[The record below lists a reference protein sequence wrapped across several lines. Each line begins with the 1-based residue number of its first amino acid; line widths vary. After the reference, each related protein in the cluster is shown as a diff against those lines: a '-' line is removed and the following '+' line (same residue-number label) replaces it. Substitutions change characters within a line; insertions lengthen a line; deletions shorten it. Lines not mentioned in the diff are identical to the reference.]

1 MHHFIDEVILE
12 LSSGGGGAGCVS
24 FRREKYVPNGGPDG
38 GDGGKGGDVIFVVRR
53 NLKTLRHLK
62 KNPVLKA
69 QNGFPGEGALRH
81 GKDGESI
88 EIPVPPGTQI
98 KDAETG
104 ELLKDLT
111 EEGTLWVFLT
121 GGRGGKG
128 NAHFKSARNQAPRF
142 AQKGEPG
149 KTARVKVELNIIAD
163 IGFVGFPNA
172 GKSSLLK
179 VLTNARPEVAPYPF
193 TTKTPHLGVLTVG
206 EEDIVLADIPGI
218 LEGASTGVGLG
229 IKFLRHISRTKG
241 LAFLIDLSQPDFL
254 GHFDILLK
262 EVGEFSPE
270 LARRKRVL
278 IGTKIDLLESLR
290 PLEELQ
296 RKYPDEQVV
305 GISSLTRK
313 GLDALI
319 QIFLRLAKE
328 EE

>member
-1 MHHFIDEVILE
+1 
-12 LSSGGGGAGCVS
+12 
-24 FRREKYVPNGGPDG
+24 
-38 GDGGKGGDVIFVVRR
+38 
-53 NLKTLRHLK
+53 
-62 KNPVLKA
+62 
-69 QNGFPGEGALRH
+69 
-81 GKDGESI
+81 
-88 EIPVPPGTQI
+88 
-98 KDAETG
+98 
-104 ELLKDLT
+104 
-111 EEGTLWVFLT
+111 
-121 GGRGGKG
+121 
-128 NAHFKSARNQAPRF
+128 
-142 AQKGEPG
+142 
-149 KTARVKVELNIIAD
+149 VELNIIAD

>member
-12 LSSGGGGAGCVS
+12 LSSGSGGPGCVS
-24 FRREKYVPNGGPDG
+24 FRREKYVPKGGPDG
-38 GDGGKGGDVIFVVRR
+38 GDGGKGGDVLFVVRR

-62 KNPVLKA
+62 KNPILKA

-88 EIPVPPGTQI
+88 EIPVPPGTVI

-104 ELLKDLT
+104 EVLKDLT
-111 EEGTLWVFLT
+111 EEGTSWVFLM

-128 NAHFKSARNQAPRF
+128 NAHFKSAKNQAPRF
-142 AQKGEPG
+142 AQKGQPG

-179 VLTNARPEVAPYPF
+179 VLTNARPEVASYPF
-193 TTKTPHLGVLTVG
+193 TTKTPYLGVLTVG
-206 EEDIVLADIPGI
+206 EEDVVLADIPGI
-218 LEGASTGVGLG
+218 LEGASAGVGLG

-241 LAFLIDLSQPDFL
+241 LAFLIDLSEPGYLQ
-254 GHFDILLK
+254 HFDILLR
-262 EVGEFSPE
+262 EVGEFSTE

-278 IGTKIDLLESLR
+278 VGTKIDLLESLQ
-290 PLEELQ
+290 PLEELK
-296 RKYPDEQVV
+296 RKYPGETIV
-305 GISSLTRK
+305 GISSITRQ

-319 QIFLRLAKE
+319 QVFVRLVRE
-328 EE
+328 EG

>member
-12 LSSGGGGAGCVS
+12 LSSGAGGAGCVS
-24 FRREKYVPNGGPDG
+24 FRREKYVPKGGPDG
-38 GDGGKGGDVIFVVRR
+38 GDGGKGGDVVFVVRR

-104 ELLKDLT
+104 ELLQDLT
-111 EEGTLWVFLT
+111 EEGTSWVFLT

-193 TTKTPHLGVLTVG
+193 TTKTPYLGVLTVG

-218 LEGASTGVGLG
+218 LEGASAGVGLG

-241 LAFLIDLSQPDFL
+241 LAFLIDLSNPDFL

-305 GISSLTRK
+305 GISSLTQK
-313 GLDALI
+313 GLDALV